1 MATATLPTSIQPRAP
16 QGGFKNE
23 PFTDFKNAENAREM
37 RAALDLVASQLGRE
51 YDLVIGGE
59 RFKTEGKIK
68 SLNPARPA
76 QVVGVHQKAGAE
88 HAEQAMECALTAFE
102 AWRRVPVA
110 DRVSLLL
117 GAAEII
123 RQRKFE
129 FCAWLTYE
137 VGKNWAEAD
146 ADVGE
151 TIDFLEFYSREA
163 LRLAGATTPIQYQG
177 EHNELLYIPLGV
189 GAVIPPWNF
198 PFAIM
203 AGMTAAAIVTG
214 NTVILKPSSDSPT
227 IAAKFVEVLEEA
239 GMPGGVVNFCPG
251 SGATFG
257 NAIVEHP
264 KTRFIAFTGSK
275 TVGLD
280 IHERAA
286 KARPGQIWIKRTI
299 LEMGG
304 KDSILVCADADLDSA
319 VEGVVA
325 AAFGFSGQKCS
336 ACSRAIIEAPIYDI
350 FVERVR
356 ERVAQLTVGDPTEN
370 RYMGPVINKSAL
382 DSMLRFIEAG
392 KKQGRLVAG
401 GNAVSTPEGGYFLE
415 PTVIADVSPEDV
427 IAQEE
432 IFGPVLALIKVESF
446 EEGLKVANNTEYGL
460 TGALYTDDRGRLNQ
474 ARTRIPCGQPVLQSQ
489 VHRGDGGG
497 ASVRRIQHERNG
509 LEGGRTG
516 LPLPVHAGQEC
527 RGKAAIGRTDSTWC
541 RRRWF
546 PPLRQKSRK
555 DGARSICFLRQIA
568 VSAGGQ
574 ATAVGAAC
582 CSSASSLLPTSAAA
596 CGEHAVVNGEQRQFE
611 AIADAGLVVDG
622 AQIILDHLLG
632 GLEARWRS
640 RDSCSPE
647 R

>member
-1 MATATLPTSIQPRAP
+1 MATVTLPTSIQPRTP
-16 QGGFKNE
+16 QGSFRNE
-23 PFTDFKNAENAREM
+23 PFIDFKHPDQARAM
-37 RAALDLVASQLGRE
+37 RAALEQVTGQLGRE

-59 RFKTEGKIK
+59 RFKTDGKIR

-76 QVVGVHQKAGAE
+76 QVVGIHQKAGAE
-88 HAEQAMECALTAFE
+88 HAEQAMRAALLAFE
-102 AWRRVPVA
+102 TWSRVSVNQ
-110 DRVSLLL
+110 RVSLLL

-163 LRLAGATTPIQYQG
+163 MRLASATTPIQYPG
-177 EHNELLYIPLGV
+177 ERNELLYIPLGV

-203 AGMTAAAIVTG
+203 AGMTAASIVTG

-257 NAIVEHP
+257 NAIVQHP

-286 KARPGQIWIKRTI
+286 KAQPGQIWIKRTI

-304 KDSILVCADADLDSA
+304 KDSILVCADADVDAA
-319 VEGVVA
+319 VDGVVA

-336 ACSRAIIEAPIYDI
+336 ACSRAIIEAPVYDI

-356 ERVAQLTVGDPTEN
+356 ERVAELTVGDPTEN
-370 RYMGPVINKSAL
+370 RSMGPVINQSAL
-382 DSMLRFIEAG
+382 ESMLSFIETG
-392 KKQGRLVAG
+392 KREGRLVAG
-401 GNAVSTPEGGYFLE
+401 GNAVTTPAGGFFLE
-415 PTVIADVSPEDV
+415 PTVIADVAPDAV

-432 IFGPVLALIKVESF
+432 IFGPVLALIRVESF

-460 TGALYTDDRGRLNQ
+460 TGALYTGDHNRLNL
-474 ARTRIPCGQPVLQSQ
+474 ARGEFHVGNLYLNRKCTGAMVGAHPF
-489 VHRGDGGG
+489 GGFNMSG
-497 ASVRRIQHERNG
+497 
-509 LEGGRTG
+509 
-516 LPLPVHAGQEC
+516 
-527 RGKAAIGRTDSTWC
+527 TDS
-541 RRRWF
+541 
-546 PPLRQKSRK
+546 K
-555 DGARSICFLRQIA
+555 
-568 VSAGGQ
+568 AGGPDYLYLFTQ
-574 ATAVGAAC
+574 AKSVAEKLGSNPA
-582 CSSASSLLPTSAAA
+582 PT
-596 CGEHAVVNGEQRQFE
+596 G
-611 AIADAGLVVDG
+611 I
-622 AQIILDHLLG
+622 
-632 GLEARWRS
+632 
-640 RDSCSPE
+640 
-647 R
+647 